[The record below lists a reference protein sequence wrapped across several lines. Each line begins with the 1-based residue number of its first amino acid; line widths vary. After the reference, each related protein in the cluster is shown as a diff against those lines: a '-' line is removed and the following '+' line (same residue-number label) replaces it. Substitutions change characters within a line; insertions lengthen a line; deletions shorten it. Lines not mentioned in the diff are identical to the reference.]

1 MDATTQE
8 LLKKRKRKEK
18 RAELFP
24 MHIRIIKKL
33 EIFLTFLKDNKN
45 FERKKSKRKHRKKYY
60 INKYCEIFK
69 NRSFQ
74 YRKRT
79 KNHNIR
85 RR

>member
-45 FERKKSKRKHRKKYY
+45 FERKKSKRKQNLLRKEKKKKKKRKITY
-60 INKYCEIFK
+60 IIPLDEFGTFN
-69 NRSFQ
+69 
-74 YRKRT
+74 
-79 KNHNIR
+79 
-85 RR
+85 